1 MALIIKSVK
10 AREVLDSRGNPTVEV
25 ELGSDR
31 HTGRAMVPS
40 GASTGKY
47 EAHELRDG
55 DGRFHGRG
63 MLKAVANVN
72 TVIAKKLAGISV
84 TSQEE
89 VDSLLLKLDG
99 TADKSKLGA
108 NALLGVSLALARLRA
123 AHAGLPLYEHLTAEL
138 NPKQKWLL
146 PVPFCNVI
154 NGGKHAGNDLAAQ
167 EFMIAPTGAK
177 CVSDG
182 IRAVSETY
190 HELKALILKNYGK
203 NATNVGDEGGFAP
216 PLDETEEALLLITEA
231 IDRAGHSRIMRL
243 ALDVAASEFFAGG
256 TYSIDKKTLSA
267 DDMLVLY
274 EELAEE
280 YPLVSLEDP
289 FEQDDFEHF
298 AELASTLSGKVQ
310 VVGDDLLVT
319 NPNRI
324 KIALKHKS
332 CNALLLKVN
341 QIGTLTEAVEAAR
354 MVQKAGWNVMVSH
367 RSGETE
373 DPFIADLAVS
383 LGCGQLKCGGPS
395 RGERT
400 AKYNQL
406 LRIEEELGKK
416 AGYPTWPS
424 S

>member
-40 GASTGKY
+40 GVSTGNY

-63 MLKAVANVN
+63 VLKAVANVN
-72 TVIAKKLAGISV
+72 TLIAKKLVGMSV
-84 TSQEE
+84 TGQEQ
-89 VDSLLLKLDG
+89 VDTLLLRLDG

-108 NALLGVSLALARLRA
+108 NAILGVSLALARLRA

-138 NPKQKWLL
+138 KPKRKWLL

-154 NGGKHAGNDLAAQ
+154 EGGKHAGNDLAAQ
-167 EFMIAPTGAK
+167 EFMIAPIGAK
-177 CVSDG
+177 CVSEG

-203 NATNVGDEGGFAP
+203 SATNVGDEGGFAP
-216 PLDETEEALLLITEA
+216 PIDETEEVLLLITEA
-231 IDRAGHSRIMRL
+231 IDRAGHGKVMRL
-243 ALDVAASEFFAGG
+243 ALDVAASEFFADGI
-256 TYSIDKKTLSA
+256 YRIDRKTLSA

-274 EELAEE
+274 EELCGE

-298 AELASTLSGKVQ
+298 AELASSLGGKVQ
-310 VVGDDLLVT
+310 IVGDDLLVT

-367 RSGETE
+367 RGGETE

>member
-25 ELGSDR
+25 ELGSES

-47 EAHELRDG
+47 EALELRDG

-72 TVIAKKLAGISV
+72 TVIAKKLVGMSV
-84 TSQEE
+84 TNQEE
-89 VDSLLLKLDG
+89 VDSLLVKLDG

-108 NALLGVSLALARLRA
+108 NAILGVSLALARLRA

-154 NGGKHAGNDLAAQ
+154 NGGKHAGNDLAVQ
-167 EFMIAPTGAK
+167 EFMIAPIGAK

-190 HELKALILKNYGK
+190 HELKMLILKNYGK
-203 NATNVGDEGGFAP
+203 SAINVGDEGGFAP
-216 PLDETEEALLLITEA
+216 PLPETEEALLLLTEA
-231 IDRAGHSRIMRL
+231 IDRAGHSGIMKL
-243 ALDVAASEFFAGG
+243 ALDVAASEFFADGS
-256 TYSIDKKTLSA
+256 YHIDKKTLSA
-267 DDMLVLY
+267 DDLLVFY
-274 EELAEE
+274 EELAGD

-298 AELASTLSGKVQ
+298 AELVSTLSGKVQ

-319 NPNRI
+319 NPDRI
-324 KIALKHKS
+324 RIALKHKS

-373 DPFIADLAVS
+373 DPFIADLAVA